1 MQDRHA
7 RTVGGQSPKPA
18 PIFPSLPCSPIE
30 EPADDPQ
37 GKCHTP
43 AIANPIA
50 RLGTLRALMLVIV
63 AIALCMCKVAGPAL
77 LNRARAH
84 KLWRVLKR
92 SIGSPNSSTRRPV
105 ASPSRRLDPCC
116 DAG

>member
-18 PIFPSLPCSPIE
+18 PILPSLPCSPIE

-50 RLGTLRALMLVIV
+50 RLGRLRALMLVIV
-63 AIALCMCKVAGPAL
+63 AIAPFMCEVTGSPVPDSS
-77 LNRARAH
+77 ARVQ
-84 KLWRVLKR
+84 RRRILKR
-92 SIGSPNSSTRRPV
+92 SIGSPNSSRRRQA
-105 ASPSRRLDPCC
+105 ASPSRRVGSVL
-116 DAG
+116 